1 MSAPVVVGD
10 RARLHHL
17 SIEDQDDFIVAVR
30 SSRDLHG
37 EWVDPADTPQ
47 RFVALIRR
55 AQNPEFHPFVIR
67 RTDGALAG
75 FVNVSNVVRGGFQ
88 SAFCGYAAFAGS
100 EGRGVMT
107 AGLALVVRYAFGQMG
122 LHRLEANIQ
131 PTNLRSIALA
141 ERVGFRYEGF
151 SPRYLKIAGEWRD
164 HNRYAMTVEDLT
176 SSD

>member
-1 MSAPVVVGD
+1 MSAPIAVGE
-10 RARLHHL
+10 RALLHHL
-17 SIEDQDDFIVAVR
+17 SIDDQAEFIAAAR
-30 SSRDLHG
+30 ASRELHG
-37 EWVDPADTPQ
+37 EWVDPADTPE

-67 RTDGALAG
+67 RADGVLAG

-100 EGRGVMT
+100 DGRGVMT
-107 AGLALVVRYAFGQMG
+107 SGLGLVVRFAFGEIG
-122 LHRLEANIQ
+122 LHRVEANIQ
-131 PTNLRSIALA
+131 PTNLPSIALA

-164 HNRYAMTVEDLT
+164 HNRYAMTAEDLG
-176 SSD
+176 